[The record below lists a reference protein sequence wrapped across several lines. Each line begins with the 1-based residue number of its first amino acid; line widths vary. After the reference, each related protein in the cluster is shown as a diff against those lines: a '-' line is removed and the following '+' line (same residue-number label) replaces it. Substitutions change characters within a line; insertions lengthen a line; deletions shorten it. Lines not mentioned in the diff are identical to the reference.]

1 MSTGC
6 SLSEQMA
13 WTDRH
18 AWTFRMSRGV
28 RLVIFTAILA
38 AGLAGCGGKSSGSGG
53 TTTTAITGLTP
64 TSGMAGAAVTI
75 TGTGFGGT
83 QLSNSSVTFNGM
95 AATPIAWS
103 DTSIVVNVPTG
114 ASTGNVVVIAG
125 GTASAGMSFTVTSG
139 TPAACG
145 SGSES
150 ILSGSYAFSLSG
162 FQGGGVGN
170 HFARA
175 GSFAADGAGH
185 ITTAEEDLN
194 VSTAGD
200 DHHFAAAS
208 GSSYS
213 VGPDYRGCLTLAFAD
228 GTATFRFSLG
238 TLNGSN
244 QATRGHIIE
253 FDDLS
258 GAGERGSG
266 NLLRQDTT
274 AFRSTALLL
283 NYAFGM
289 GGFDHVGRTC
299 GGGRN
304 VHAGSRDRNNLRRL
318 LRL

>member
-1 MSTGC
+1 M
-6 SLSEQMA
+6 
-13 WTDRH
+13 
-18 AWTFRMSRGV
+18 
-28 RLVIFTAILA
+28 
-38 AGLAGCGGKSSGSGG
+38 
-53 TTTTAITGLTP
+53 
-64 TSGMAGAAVTI
+64 
-75 TGTGFGGT
+75 
-83 QLSNSSVTFNGM
+83 
-95 AATPIAWS
+95 
-103 DTSIVVNVPTG
+103 
-114 ASTGNVVVIAG
+114 VIAG
-125 GTASAGMSFTVTSG
+125 GTASAGVNFTVTSG

-145 SGSES
+145 TGSES
-150 ILSGSYAFSLSG
+150 ILSGSYAFSIAG

-170 HFARA
+170 HFARV

-200 DHHFAAAS
+200 DHHTVAAS

-238 TLNGSN
+238 TLNSSN

-258 GAGERGSG
+258 GAGKRGSG

-274 AFRSTALLL
+274 AFRSTALLA

-289 GGFDHVGRTC
+289 GGFDHVG
-299 GGGRN
+299 GHVGE
-304 VHAGSRDRNNLRRL
+304 AGTFTLDSRERNNLRGIF
-318 LRL
+318 